1 MKGDSFNNAR
11 MKLLMETV
19 FLKKFG
25 STRINYQAE
34 KYFLTMGNLPLAAIS
49 LPVKGESEDIV
60 LVSNDRQ
67 EKSAFSIKP
76 VADKVFNKLEGVK
89 LGTLEEFQETE
100 NAGEASGTDTVIETT
115 DQKIGIDQQEDKR
128 SEVLKVLKDSA
139 SCFTLIW
146 ARYVGGA

>member
-1 MKGDSFNNAR
+1 MGWFRNYSREWFTSNASRSSRNPGNSQGWICKMKGDSFNNAR

-76 VADKVFNKLEGVK
+76 VADKVFNKLEGTCFLK
-89 LGTLEEFQETE
+89 QSDSLM
-100 NAGEASGTDTVIETT
+100 ASTSLFTGN
-115 DQKIGIDQQEDKR
+115 
-128 SEVLKVLKDSA
+128 VLVQRDL
-139 SCFTLIW
+139 
-146 ARYVGGA
+146 